1 MSEQTPDSTKQPEPN
16 TLPIYEVQGD
26 GTLVRIDDPIKV
38 SVSAS
43 QKVNLGNYESAD
55 VFFSLSNIPSGAAEE
70 QIEAA
75 LETAELAFNSVKE
88 VVRGKIAAIRKN
100 VGR

>member
-1 MSEQTPDSTKQPEPN
+1 MNEQTSGPIKAPEPN

-55 VFFSLSNIPSGAAEE
+55 VFFSLSNIPSGATEK

-75 LETAELAFNSVKE
+75 LETAELTFNYVKE
-88 VVRGKIAAIRKN
+88 VVRGKAATIRKN